1 MSQEQSGLIYC
12 FYFYVPCV
20 KQPIF
25 KVVGD
30 NKIIGETMEAL
41 GEKIHKDMKNMF
53 AMAGGVI
60 LNKSLT
66 FNFYKD
72 QIEAANKIVSIVS
85 SPSARKVPKLPI
97 MVQNDKF
104 KFKEE
109 EKLKAQQLQKIESP
123 YSRKLKEL
131 LNQVLELKKIFDE

>member
-1 MSQEQSGLIYC
+1 MSQEQFGLIYC
-12 FYFYVPCV
+12 FYFYVPGV
-20 KQPIF
+20 KQSIF
-25 KVVGD
+25 RVVSD
-30 NKIIGETMEAL
+30 NKKIQETMEAF
-41 GEKIHKDMKNMF
+41 GEKIHVDMKNMF
-53 AMAGGVI
+53 AMAGGVV
-60 LNKSLT
+60 LNKNLP

-109 EKLKAQQLQKIESP
+109 EKLKAQQLQKIQSP
-123 YSRKLKEL
+123 ASRKLKKVFNE
-131 LNQVLELKKIFDE
+131 